1 MEAETSSAIGTW
13 VFWGITLSALLYAV
27 LIYNNLVS
35 IKHQVSKAWA
45 NIDVL
50 LKQRHDELP
59 KLVET
64 CKQYMQ
70 YEGDTLEKVMQARAA
85 AHTAR
90 GKGDVKGVSAAEN
103 QMRMG
108 LGQLFAVAE
117 NYPDLKA
124 NQSFQQLQ
132 ARISGLEN
140 AIADRREFY
149 NESVNIN
156 NVRIEQFPDLIIA
169 RLFNFKSAEL
179 MEFSESELK
188 DVDIKQL
195 FS

>member
-1 MEAETSSAIGTW
+1 MGAESSSALGSW
-13 VFWGITLSALLYAV
+13 VFWGIVLSALLYAV
-27 LIYNNLVS
+27 LIYNSLVS
-35 IKHQVSKAWA
+35 IKHQVTKAWA

-70 YEGDTLEKVMQARAA
+70 YEGETLEKVMQARAA

-90 GKGDVKGVSAAEN
+90 GSGDIKGVGAAEN

-117 NYPDLKA
+117 NYPELKA

-149 NESVNIN
+149 NESVNIK
-156 NVRIEQFPDLIIA
+156 NVRIEQFPDVVIA
-169 RLFNFKSAEL
+169 RMFNFKPAEL
-179 MEFSESELK
+179 MEFADSELK
-188 DVDIKQL
+188 DISIKQL